1 MACVVIF
8 TTMSFTVDM
17 HFCGDTLVDVAL
29 FKEAKN
35 CGMEMAMNTPTSNEM
50 KGMSCCHDEQ
60 IVSIGQDDLKPS
72 FQVKGGERIT
82 AKKGPLTIVYEVTK
96 IIEKRVSATLAAEC
110 YVDHSPPPPPKPT
123 IGKKDSAFFDFP
135 VAHRKRGEGRPT
147 KRDRR
152 DWDKHFR

>member
-1 MACVVIF
+1 MAITMACVVIF

-35 CGMEMAMNTPTSNEM
+35 CGMEMAMNTPTSTEM

-72 FQVKGGERIT
+72 FQQMDVEQQNFVLAFYDSYLQLFSPLDIREIPFKG
-82 AKKGPLTIVYEVTK
+82 Y
-96 IIEKRVSATLAAEC
+96 
-110 YVDHSPPPPPKPT
+110 PPPEIVT
-123 IGKKDSAFFDFP
+123 DIVILHEQFLI
-135 VAHRKRGEGRPT
+135 
-147 KRDRR
+147 
-152 DWDKHFR
+152 